1 MQIESSTL
9 KIIVLV
15 LVILMKYSLTGLRTD
30 GDCHYYSRLGTS
42 LDDTLHVVAWQQ
54 LLLA

>member
-15 LVILMKYSLTGLRTD
+15 LVILMKYSLTGSRTD